1 MSAAVQIIE
10 AEADV
15 RAAMRAIGREARVA
29 ARKLAIAP
37 AEMKNRALIAAARV
51 LRERSAEILAA
62 NARDLAD
69 AKAKGLSAA
78 LIDRLAL
85 NPDRIEGMA
94 RGLEEVGALPDPVG
108 RVLATFTR
116 PNGLV
121 IERVATPLGV
131 VGVIYESRPNV
142 TADAGALCLKSGNAV
157 VLRGGSDSFHSSAAI
172 HACLVDGL
180 EEAGLPDAAISRA
193 PFASREAVGEML
205 DGLGGALDVIVPR
218 GGRSL
223 VDRVQR
229 EARVP
234 VFAHLEG
241 VVHVYVDR
249 AADLDKALKIAVN
262 AKMRRTGICGAAET
276 LLVHRA
282 AAPSM
287 LKPLI
292 GALIAAGCAV
302 RGDAAAREADPRVT
316 PASEEDWRTEYLD
329 AIIAV
334 RVVDSLEA
342 AIEHIET
349 YGSHH
354 TDCIVTED
362 KAAAERF
369 LKEVDSAIVMHN
381 ASTQFADGGEFG
393 FGAEIGIAT
402 GRMHAR
408 GPVGLEQL
416 CTFKYRV
423 RGDGQTRACG
433 AKSRDS
439 VFTAVSAGSTLR
451 FRDVAIDLDFA
462 LAAVGLG
469 DVMAVL
475 HPHERFHRNAEC
487 LFDPDRHIR
496 REGRALVQ
504 KGREGR
510 PRYAEN
516 PRSVRHRQPHGL
528 DDLGL
533 YKPAGMG
540 GIFHPQGCVRHALLI
555 PMTVPCN
562 SGQKASPPRS
572 LFENYAKN
580 GYRTLCAKCV
590 RDIRRRHGRRD
601 MSKAVPAAEFARN
614 FGRYKMLAQREAVP
628 VSSNRTLA
636 GYFVAPHEY
645 EELQKMKSMRR
656 RFRTAELSDGEAERI
671 ASSRMDSRHDHLN
684 ELLDPK

>member
-10 AEADV
+10 PEAEV
-15 RAAMRAIGREARVA
+15 RAAMRAIGAEARVA
-29 ARKLAIAP
+29 ARKLANAP
-37 AEMKNRALIAAARV
+37 AEKKNQALAAAARA
-51 LRERSAEILAA
+51 LRARSAEILAA

-69 AKAKGLSAA
+69 AEAKGLSAA

-85 NPDRIEGMA
+85 NPDRIEAMA
-94 RGLEEVGALPDPVG
+94 RGLEEVAALPDPVG

-172 HACLVDGL
+172 HACLLEGL
-180 EEAGLPDAAISRA
+180 SDAGLPEAAIARA
-193 PFASREAVGEML
+193 PFASRAAVGEML
-205 DGLGGALDVIVPR
+205 EGLGGALDVIVPR
-218 GGRSL
+218 GGKSL

-249 AADLDKALKIAVN
+249 AADLGKALKIVVN

-276 LLVHRA
+276 LLVHRTV
-282 AAPSM
+282 APCM
-287 LKPLI
+287 LEPLI
-292 GALIAAGCAV
+292 GALIEAGCAV
-302 RGDAAAREADPRVT
+302 RGDAAVQVADPRVT

-334 RVVDSLEA
+334 RVVDSLDA
-342 AIEHIET
+342 AIDHIET

-408 GPVGLEQL
+408 GPVGVEQL

-423 RGDGQTRACG
+423 RGDGQTR
-433 AKSRDS
+433 
-439 VFTAVSAGSTLR
+439 
-451 FRDVAIDLDFA
+451 
-462 LAAVGLG
+462 
-469 DVMAVL
+469 
-475 HPHERFHRNAEC
+475 P
-487 LFDPDRHIR
+487 
-496 REGRALVQ
+496 
-504 KGREGR
+504 
-510 PRYAEN
+510 
-516 PRSVRHRQPHGL
+516 
-528 DDLGL
+528 
-533 YKPAGMG
+533 
-540 GIFHPQGCVRHALLI
+540 
-555 PMTVPCN
+555 
-562 SGQKASPPRS
+562 
-572 LFENYAKN
+572 
-580 GYRTLCAKCV
+580 
-590 RDIRRRHGRRD
+590 
-601 MSKAVPAAEFARN
+601 
-614 FGRYKMLAQREAVP
+614 
-628 VSSNRTLA
+628 
-636 GYFVAPHEY
+636 
-645 EELQKMKSMRR
+645 
-656 RFRTAELSDGEAERI
+656 
-671 ASSRMDSRHDHLN
+671 
-684 ELLDPK
+684 

>member
-10 AEADV
+10 PEADV
-15 RAAMRAIGREARVA
+15 RAAMRAVGREARAA
-29 ARKLAIAP
+29 ARKLANAP
-37 AEMKNRALIAAARV
+37 AGTKNRALTAAARA
-51 LRERSAEILAA
+51 LRKRSAEILAA

-69 AKAKGLSAA
+69 AKARGLSAA

-85 NPDRIEGMA
+85 DSDRIEAIA
-94 RGLEEVGALPDPVG
+94 RGLEEVAGLPDPVG
-108 RVLATFTR
+108 RALATFTR

-172 HACLVDGL
+172 HACLLDGL
-180 EEAGLPDAAISRA
+180 KEAGLPEAAISRT

-218 GGRSL
+218 GGKSL

-282 AAPSM
+282 AAPLM
-287 LKPLI
+287 LKPLVE
-292 GALIAAGCAV
+292 ALIEAGCAV

-342 AIEHIET
+342 AIDHVET

-369 LKEVDSAIVMHN
+369 LGEVDSAIVMHN

-423 RGDGQTRACG
+423 RGDGQTRA
-433 AKSRDS
+433 
-439 VFTAVSAGSTLR
+439 
-451 FRDVAIDLDFA
+451 
-462 LAAVGLG
+462 
-469 DVMAVL
+469 
-475 HPHERFHRNAEC
+475 
-487 LFDPDRHIR
+487 
-496 REGRALVQ
+496 
-504 KGREGR
+504 
-510 PRYAEN
+510 
-516 PRSVRHRQPHGL
+516 
-528 DDLGL
+528 
-533 YKPAGMG
+533 
-540 GIFHPQGCVRHALLI
+540 
-555 PMTVPCN
+555 
-562 SGQKASPPRS
+562 
-572 LFENYAKN
+572 
-580 GYRTLCAKCV
+580 
-590 RDIRRRHGRRD
+590 
-601 MSKAVPAAEFARN
+601 
-614 FGRYKMLAQREAVP
+614 
-628 VSSNRTLA
+628 
-636 GYFVAPHEY
+636 
-645 EELQKMKSMRR
+645 
-656 RFRTAELSDGEAERI
+656 
-671 ASSRMDSRHDHLN
+671 
-684 ELLDPK
+684 

>member
-10 AEADV
+10 READV
-15 RAAMRAIGREARVA
+15 RAAMRALGREARAA
-29 ARKLAIAP
+29 ARKLANAP
-37 AEMKNRALIAAARV
+37 AETKNRALAAAARA

-62 NARDLAD
+62 NAHDLAD
-69 AKAKGLSAA
+69 AKAKGLSVA

-85 NPDRIEGMA
+85 NPDRIEAIA

-108 RVLATFTR
+108 RALATFTR

-172 HACLVDGL
+172 HACLLDGL
-180 EEAGLPDAAISRA
+180 KEAGLPEPAISRA

-205 DGLGGALDVIVPR
+205 DGLGGTLDVIVPR
-218 GGRSL
+218 GGKSL

-249 AADLDKALKIAVN
+249 AADLDKALRLAVN

-282 AAPSM
+282 AAPVM

-292 GALIAAGCAV
+292 EALIEAGCAV

-329 AIIAV
+329 AIIAL
-334 RVVDSLEA
+334 RVVDSLDA
-342 AIEHIET
+342 AIDHIET
-349 YGSHH
+349 FGSHH

-423 RGDGQTRACG
+423 RGDGQIRA
-433 AKSRDS
+433 
-439 VFTAVSAGSTLR
+439 
-451 FRDVAIDLDFA
+451 
-462 LAAVGLG
+462 
-469 DVMAVL
+469 
-475 HPHERFHRNAEC
+475 
-487 LFDPDRHIR
+487 
-496 REGRALVQ
+496 
-504 KGREGR
+504 
-510 PRYAEN
+510 
-516 PRSVRHRQPHGL
+516 
-528 DDLGL
+528 
-533 YKPAGMG
+533 
-540 GIFHPQGCVRHALLI
+540 
-555 PMTVPCN
+555 
-562 SGQKASPPRS
+562 
-572 LFENYAKN
+572 
-580 GYRTLCAKCV
+580 
-590 RDIRRRHGRRD
+590 
-601 MSKAVPAAEFARN
+601 
-614 FGRYKMLAQREAVP
+614 
-628 VSSNRTLA
+628 
-636 GYFVAPHEY
+636 
-645 EELQKMKSMRR
+645 
-656 RFRTAELSDGEAERI
+656 
-671 ASSRMDSRHDHLN
+671 
-684 ELLDPK
+684 